1 MCQSLWATSSS
12 KPPLTT
18 SERGTR
24 SVMIRSVLYCRPN
37 AWSWPT
43 RASPRWA
50 ITVNASYYPGI
61 AGTAMPD
68 LIDEELAKHMRL
80 QKGEALKEYSELLAL
95 GRVEVPEDVAAFVW

>member
-1 MCQSLWATSSS
+1 MCRSLWATSSS
-12 KPPLTT
+12 NPPLTT

-24 SVMIRSVLYCRPN
+24 SVMIRSVLCWRPY

-43 RASPRWA
+43 RALPRWA

-80 QKGEALKEYSELLAL
+80 QKGEALKQYSELLAL

>member
-1 MCQSLWATSSS
+1 MCRSLWATSSS
-12 KPPLTT
+12 NPPLTT
-18 SERGTR
+18 SESGTR
-24 SVMIRSVLYCRPN
+24 SVLCWRPY

-43 RASPRWA
+43 RALPRWA

-80 QKGEALKEYSELLAL
+80 QKGEALKQYSELLAL
-95 GRVEVPEDVAAFVW
+95 GRIEVPEDVAAFVW